1 MSSNHNLSAKKI
13 IDEDNFFIK
22 KKFSQNFLLD
32 ENIIKNIIKESK
44 IDKNSYVIE
53 IGPGLGALTKYIV
66 DQAKKVL
73 IYEVDND
80 LIPILEG
87 FFKDKKNIKIIN
99 QDFLKSNINNDIEL
113 YLDGSKN
120 ISLISNLPYHITTP
134 IIMKVLEETE
144 NIRDLTL
151 MMQLEVGQRLTSKP
165 NTKDYNALSII
176 IQDQADVKYL
186 FKVPKTV
193 FKPRPQ
199 VDSAVIRLE
208 RKHNFDDFSKA
219 DFYKFLHN
227 SFSQRRKTLINN
239 LSENYKDCSKQ
250 FFKNLLERNNII
262 DTIRGEALDVEEWT
276 LVKDKLKA
284 TNPDFWIK
292 DYKEIIDIIKKEI
305 E

>member
-1 MSSNHNLSAKKI
+1 
-13 IDEDNFFIK
+13 
-22 KKFSQNFLLD
+22 
-32 ENIIKNIIKESK
+32 
-44 IDKNSYVIE
+44 
-53 IGPGLGALTKYIV
+53 
-66 DQAKKVL
+66 
-73 IYEVDND
+73 
-80 LIPILEG
+80 
-87 FFKDKKNIKIIN
+87 
-99 QDFLKSNINNDIEL
+99 
-113 YLDGSKN
+113 
-120 ISLISNLPYHITTP
+120 
-134 IIMKVLEETE
+134 MKVLEETE